1 MRIVIDV
8 DRRNL
13 RRFHR
18 LLRDRLARKF
28 PGAGVALRLVD
39 GEKPLPGL
47 DLLLGLERM
56 IRRPAG
62 EALSD
67 PVPAGTIGEP
77 AAETPD
83 LLLDLSGRAEPST
96 TPATTLRPLYDGE
109 GSEAAM
115 IGALCEGRGPEIA
128 IENRTT
134 GQIVCKGTPSLEAP
148 EGLSGGIDAVYS
160 RMMMLLG
167 QAIESPEKSAP
178 RGAPAR
184 VDAAGLALLR
194 YGARSRA
201 VAIARRLYHLCCH
214 APHWRIGWR
223 SHLGPGVLERRD
235 LGGPRWNVL
244 GDPGGRFFAD
254 PFPMTRDGRSFLF
267 FEDFDHRLGKGAI
280 STVEFGPRGPIG
292 AVIPVLAEPWH
303 LSYPFLIEAEGA
315 LWMVPEASRSG
326 RILLYRCIEFPSRWE
341 RSATLVEGVEAAD
354 STIFRHEGMFY
365 MMSALRED
373 IGGFSDTLAI
383 HWAPRLS
390 GPWREHAARPA
401 LIEATGARPA
411 GAVTRRGGAPWRPV
425 QDCAVGYGRALRLA
439 RIDRLDPDHFAQT
452 LSAPIGSGAFWPGGR
467 LHTLNR
473 AGMLEVID
481 GIAINPKLA
490 SLRGLFRD
498 QPTRPEDG
506 RLGEGAPA

>member
-13 RRFHR
+13 RRLHR

-62 EALSD
+62 EALCD

-83 LLLDLSGRAEPST
+83 LLLDLSGRAGPST

-160 RMMMLLG
+160 RMIMLLG

-178 RGAPAR
+178 RGEPAR

-194 YGARSRA
+194 YGARSGPSRSRGGSITCAVMRRTGASAGAAISGRA
-201 VAIARRLYHLCCH
+201 C
-214 APHWRIGWR
+214 WSG
-223 SHLGPGVLERRD
+223 GD
-235 LGGPRWNVL
+235 FGGPRWNVL

-341 RSATLVEGVEAAD
+341 RSATLVEGVEAAN
-354 STIFRHEGMFY
+354 STI
-365 MMSALRED
+365 SA
-373 IGGFSDTLAI
+373 
-383 HWAPRLS
+383 
-390 GPWREHAARPA
+390 
-401 LIEATGARPA
+401 
-411 GAVTRRGGAPWRPV
+411 TRA
-425 QDCAVGYGRALRLA
+425 CS
-439 RIDRLDPDHFAQT
+439 T
-452 LSAPIGSGAFWPGGR
+452 
-467 LHTLNR
+467 
-473 AGMLEVID
+473 
-481 GIAINPKLA
+481 
-490 SLRGLFRD
+490 
-498 QPTRPEDG
+498 
-506 RLGEGAPA
+506 